1 MIEWLNLVRTVY
13 TSFSEL
19 MAMVYAMLMIP
30 PRFSARKNYAAAGCA
45 WLVLSLMDIYSVYL
59 RGTAFIFLLL
69 PSTLIFQG
77 TVLFL
82 SQYRDT
88 RTLFAGL
95 TASTF
100 AILAQ
105 TTGDVAHALSGSL
118 ALGLLFGTAALGGLL
133 FICIRV
139 IREPYRRLYHTSSA
153 VFRWL
158 FVMPV
163 LFYAG
168 LFVLAYWPRSLLEN
182 KQNILPCVILIL
194 LIPAS
199 YLLEFALLNSERA
212 KAEYEHRQS
221 QLEAYVKG
229 LERQNGNLQDCQL
242 KSRIV
247 RHDMRHFVGSLSV
260 LLAEGRIAQAQEVLA
275 DITQSIDASKAEVYC
290 ENPIINSVLYGQLA
304 QAKANHIAVTDSMDI
319 PAQLGDAVNVTEL
332 AGVLA
337 NLLENAVNAVLHLPE
352 TERWLLLSAKCTDT
366 QLIITMKN
374 PYAGSLRLSPETGL
388 PESAAGEEHGFGMRS
403 IAAFTERYHAIF
415 DFEAEGHIFKV
426 HLLVRR

>member
-1 MIEWLNLVRTVY
+1 MNLASLYFWILLLVWGVFFLRFYKKSSPLTIK
-13 TSFSEL
+13 TKDITIDAFFLGIIIL
-19 MAMVYAMLMIP
+19 MGAVPQLGYIQVLP
-30 PRFSARKNYAAAGCA
+30 
-45 WLVLSLMDIYSVYL
+45 WLSLTLMHLPVLIGAYL
-59 RGTAFIFLLL
+59 YGWKK
-69 PSTLIFQG
+69 
-77 TVLFL
+77 
-82 SQYRDT
+82 
-88 RTLFAGL
+88 
-95 TASTF
+95 
-100 AILAQ
+100 
-105 TTGDVAHALSGSL
+105 
-118 ALGLLFGTAALGGLL
+118 GLLFGTAALGGLL

-403 IAAFTERYHAIF
+403 IAAFAERYHAIF